1 MGQFRDRMQ
10 QDLQLAQYR
19 PSTQDCYLR
28 CARRFVAHYMRPPTE
43 LGREEI
49 RQFLLTLTDRPAVQK
64 THWAAIKFLYTK
76 VLGRPEEVVDI
87 PWPKIRQKLPS
98 IFSAQ
103 EVADL
108 LDAIAAPMHRVVLMA
123 AYGAGLRISEAC
135 ALGADDIDSGRGL
148 IHVRDGKRGRDRYVV
163 LSSRLLLC
171 LREYWRIAKPQ
182 GTYIFVGRQPGRHVD
197 PSTIRKALKRA
208 ARKVG
213 LHKRATPH
221 QLRHAFATHLLEDG
235 TDIRVIQ
242 VLLGHGSIRSTAR
255 YTQVSA
261 THVASVES
269 PLDRLPAA
277 TTKDRRGQR
286 NKRRG

>member
-1 MGQFRDRMQ
+1 MGKFRDRMQ

-19 PSTQDCYLR
+19 PSTQKTYLT
-28 CARRFVAHYMRPPTE
+28 CARRFVAHYMRPPTQ

-64 THWAAIKFLYTK
+64 SHWAAIRFLYTK
-76 VLGRPEEVVDI
+76 TLGRPEEVVDI
-87 PWPKIRQKLPS
+87 PWPKIRQKLPD

-103 EVADL
+103 EVAAL
-108 LDAIAAPMHRVVLMA
+108 LDAIAAPMHRVVIMA
-123 AYGAGLRISEAC
+123 TYGAGLRISEAC
-135 ALGADDIDSGRGL
+135 ALCVDDIDSSRGL

-163 LSSRLLLC
+163 LSPRLLLC
-171 LREYWRIAKPQ
+171 LREYWRLAQPQ
-182 GTYIFVGRQPGRHVD
+182 GPYIFVGRQPGQHVD
-197 PSTIRKALKRA
+197 PSTIRKALGRA

-213 LHKRATPH
+213 LHKRVTPH
-221 QLRHAFATHLLEDG
+221 QMRHAFATHLLEGG

-255 YTQVSA
+255 YTHVSA
-261 THVASVES
+261 RHVASVES

-277 TTKDRRGQR
+277 KKKARRR
-286 NKRRG
+286 NKRRV

>member
-1 MGQFRDRMQ
+1 MGKFRDRMQ

-87 PWPKIRQKLPS
+87 PWPKVRQKLPD

-103 EVADL
+103 EVAAL

-135 ALGADDIDSGRGL
+135 SLCVEDIDSSRGL
-148 IHVRDGKRGRDRYVV
+148 IHIRDGKRGRDRYVV
-163 LSSRLLLC
+163 LSPRLLLC
-171 LREYWRIAKPQ
+171 LREYWRVAKPQ
-182 GTYIFVGRQPGRHVD
+182 GPYIFEGRLPGRHVD
-197 PSTIRKALKRA
+197 PSTIRKALERA

-213 LHKRATPH
+213 LRKRATPH
-221 QLRHAFATHLLEDG
+221 QLRHAFATHLLENG

-277 TTKDRRGQR
+277 ATKARRGQR

>member
-1 MGQFRDRMQ
+1 MGKFHDRMQ
-10 QDLQLAQYR
+10 QDLQLVQYR
-19 PSTQDCYLR
+19 PSTQENYLR
-28 CARRFVAHYMRPPTE
+28 CARRFVAYYMRPPTQ

-49 RQFLLTLTDRPAVQK
+49 RKFLLTLVDRPSTQK
-64 THWAAIKFLYTK
+64 THLAAIKFLYTTT
-76 VLGRPEEVVDI
+76 LRRPEEVVDI
-87 PWPKIRQKLPS
+87 PWPRIRQKLPD

-108 LDAIAAPMHRVVLMA
+108 LEAIGAPMHRVILMA
-123 AYGAGLRISEAC
+123 TYGAGLRINEAC
-135 ALGADDIDSGRGL
+135 ALCVDDIDSSRGL
-148 IHVRDGKRGRDRYVV
+148 IHVRNGKRGRDRYVG
-163 LSSRLLLC
+163 LSPRLLLC
-171 LREYWRIAKPQ
+171 LREYWRLAQPQ
-182 GTYIFVGRQPGRHVD
+182 GPYIFVGRRPERHVD
-197 PSTIRKALKRA
+197 PSTVRKALKRA

-261 THVASVES
+261 RHVASVES
-269 PLDRLPAA
+269 PLDKLPVKKKA
-277 TTKDRRGQR
+277 RRR
-286 NKRRG
+286 NKRRA